1 MSSITCLN
9 ELSLALHY
17 ATKAV
22 IRWQEVNIIA
32 IILNTRFNREAAF
45 FKIAYILFIMSLK
58 IIKNLTILIVIGE
71 AFKSITLSLN
81 FILNLY
87 SGIRGKLIK
96 PLGNT
101 AAPPLYNKTTS
112 RPPPLPPLIKLPLQ
126 SRVEALETKNEKLKQ
141 QNKELNKEFT
151 NIYNCLFLELYK
163 DIDRVEGVVN
173 FILEG
178 QVHEEL
184 LKVIKNVIIKEIMTR
199 LANRYNSPCTRVA
212 SAVANI
218 PQDKRLIA
226 SPPAPVTPISLI
238 ALIAIGTVSQP
249 VVVLPKSTIRAIGA
263 FGIKQQLA
271 LIIVSTDA
279 EP

>member
-1 MSSITCLN
+1 
-9 ELSLALHY
+9 
-17 ATKAV
+17 
-22 IRWQEVNIIA
+22 
-32 IILNTRFNREAAF
+32 
-45 FKIAYILFIMSLK
+45 
-58 IIKNLTILIVIGE
+58 
-71 AFKSITLSLN
+71 
-81 FILNLY
+81 
-87 SGIRGKLIK
+87 
-96 PLGNT
+96 
-101 AAPPLYNKTTS
+101 
-112 RPPPLPPLIKLPLQ
+112 
-126 SRVEALETKNEKLKQ
+126 
-141 QNKELNKEFT
+141 
-151 NIYNCLFLELYK
+151 
-163 DIDRVEGVVN
+163 
-173 FILEG
+173 
-178 QVHEEL
+178 
-184 LKVIKNVIIKEIMTR
+184 MTR

>member
-1 MSSITCLN
+1 MGL
-9 ELSLALHY
+9 
-17 ATKAV
+17 V
-22 IRWQEVNIIA
+22 W
-32 IILNTRFNREAAF
+32 EAAF
-45 FKIAYILFIMSLK
+45 FKLVRQLAE
-58 IIKNLTILIVIGE
+58 V
-71 AFKSITLSLN
+71 SLN
-81 FILNLY
+81 TIAPNTISPVY
-87 SGIRGKLIK
+87 
-96 PLGNT
+96 T
-101 AAPPLYNKTTS
+101 AA
-112 RPPPLPPLIKLPLQ
+112 
-126 SRVEALETKNEKLKQ
+126 
-141 QNKELNKEFT
+141 
-151 NIYNCLFLELYK
+151 
-163 DIDRVEGVVN
+163 
-173 FILEG
+173 LEG

-199 LANRYNSPCTRVA
+199 LANSPCTRVA